1 MKPWDVFISHATED
15 KAEFVTPLAVALR
28 GAGYKVW
35 YDEFELSWGDSL
47 RQSIESGLAN
57 SQVGIVILS
66 PSFFQKRW
74 TNLEL
79 DGLLER
85 EQFGQKVVLP
95 VLHRIDSDEVRRR
108 YPSLSARLALHSD
121 RGVKIIV
128 AELGKILQTTNNRP
142 KLTENAYDKAIQRIS
157 ELQKNG
163 YKHLDL
169 SNIGLAEMPKEIAA
183 LKDLESLDLSF
194 NPIRTLPDDVAD
206 LHKLRSLTLCNDAFQ
221 QTEVFHLPRSICT
234 LKNLEELYL
243 NGLML
248 IELPREIGE
257 LKSLRVLYCGKRELR
272 KHSRA
277 NTVEVTGWA
286 SYQLSSKTNLRELP
300 DSISH
305 LVFLEKLDL
314 SGNAITSIPDGFQH
328 LQNLRLLD
336 LYQNKLQ
343 DPGVVR
349 SLNRLE
355 ELVLAGNPVTIA
367 KNFLANVREPKSIL
381 DQIT

>member
-1 MKPWDVFISHATED
+1 
-15 KAEFVTPLAVALR
+15 
-28 GAGYKVW
+28 
-35 YDEFELSWGDSL
+35 
-47 RQSIESGLAN
+47 
-57 SQVGIVILS
+57 
-66 PSFFQKRW
+66 
-74 TNLEL
+74 
-79 DGLLER
+79 
-85 EQFGQKVVLP
+85 
-95 VLHRIDSDEVRRR
+95 
-108 YPSLSARLALHSD
+108 
-121 RGVKIIV
+121 
-128 AELGKILQTTNNRP
+128 
-142 KLTENAYDKAIQRIS
+142 
-157 ELQKNG
+157 
-163 YKHLDL
+163 
-169 SNIGLAEMPKEIAA
+169 
-183 LKDLESLDLSF
+183 
-194 NPIRTLPDDVAD
+194 
-206 LHKLRSLTLCNDAFQ
+206 
-221 QTEVFHLPRSICT
+221 
-234 LKNLEELYL
+234 
-243 NGLML
+243 ML